1 MHAPRD
7 TADSWTRT
15 LVRRVRA
22 DRATVFNLLA
32 EVELWP
38 ALFPH
43 VRSARVLRREG
54 RRRLVV
60 VKARWRG
67 LPLGYTAVQTIDPD
81 RGRMTIRHLSRLAR
95 GSVATWTVQAV
106 IDQNGPG
113 DGVEVMVHQQVVV
126 PIPVVGG
133 LLARSFV
140 GGRVARDL
148 GQAMLDRLE
157 EVAEGGSLADR
168 R

>member
-1 MHAPRD
+1 MNARD
-7 TADSWTRT
+7 DVFPTWTRV
-15 LVRRVRA
+15 LSRRVYA

-43 VRSARVLRREG
+43 VRSARVLRRDG
-54 RRRLVV
+54 RRRLILVRV
-60 VKARWRG
+60 RWRG
-67 LPLGYTAVQTIDPD
+67 LPFGYTAIQTVDD
-81 RGRMTIRHLSRLAR
+81 GRGQMTIRHVSRLTK
-95 GSVATWTVQAV
+95 GSVAIWVVHPATNPVGQV
-106 IDQNGPG
+106 
-113 DGVEVMVHQQVVV
+113 DGVELRVRQQVVV

-133 LLARSFV
+133 LLARGLV

-148 GQAMLDRLE
+148 GQAMLERVKA
-157 EVAEGGSLADR
+157 VAEGESLADR